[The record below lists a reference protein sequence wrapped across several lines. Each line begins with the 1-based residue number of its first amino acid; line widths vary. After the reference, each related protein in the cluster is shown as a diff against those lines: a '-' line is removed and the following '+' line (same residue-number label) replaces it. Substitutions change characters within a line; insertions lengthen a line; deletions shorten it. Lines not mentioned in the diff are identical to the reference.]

1 MRSLILFTLI
11 FLTLTSCGK
20 RPGNFPPDDTS
31 VCLDS
36 TNLPIV
42 WIDVDGDS
50 IMRDKRIGARMTV
63 IDNGKD
69 RLNYADTAAHPG
81 QHIDYKGYIAIRHR
95 GNSTFN
101 NSPKKA
107 YSIRTIDQPLK
118 RGGSKVNVSLMGM
131 PKDDDWALMAPY
143 SDKSMIRDLLAQ
155 ELARP
160 MMEYVPQGR
169 LCEVFLD
176 GVYYGVHVMSEVVSS
191 GKNRLD
197 LKKPKTKGDKL
208 TGGYLMEV
216 DCNDEVTYRS
226 RYCPVTADGKPLPDY
241 RILIQYKFPGYDD
254 LETE

>member
-11 FLTLTSCGK
+11 FLTLASCGK

-42 WIDVDGDS
+42 WIDVNGDS
-50 IMRDKRIGARMTV
+50 IMRDKRIGARMTI
-63 IDNGKD
+63 IDNGQGK
-69 RLNYADTAAHPG
+69 LNYADTAAHPG
-81 QHIDYKGYIAIRHR
+81 QRIDYKGYIAIRHR

-107 YSIRTIDQPLK
+107 YSIRTIDKPLK

-131 PKDDDWALMAPY
+131 PKDHDWALMAPY

-176 GVYYGVHVMSEVVSS
+176 GVYYGVHVLSEVVSP
-191 GKNRLD
+191 GKHRLN
-197 LKKPKTKGDKL
+197 LKKPKTNMGIL
-208 TGGYLMEV
+208 
-216 DCNDEVTYRS
+216 
-226 RYCPVTADGKPLPDY
+226 LPW
-241 RILIQYKFPGYDD
+241 RNPFRRRWSMRHSPPRTL
-254 LETE
+254 